1 MTLSAR
7 YVRRPRRHWSCD
19 WCHQALVAHIYL
31 YGAADTTDRPFPM
44 RLHVGCCPN
53 LENDPKI
60 AAALVAAESEAS
72 P

>member
-1 MTLSAR
+1 MTLTAR
-7 YVRRPRRHWSCD
+7 YVRRPRTVRYCD
-19 WCHQALVAHIYL
+19 WCERPIGGPHIYL
-31 YGAADTTDRPFPM
+31 YGAADTTDRPFPL

-60 AAALVAAESEAS
+60 TAALKQSEAVC